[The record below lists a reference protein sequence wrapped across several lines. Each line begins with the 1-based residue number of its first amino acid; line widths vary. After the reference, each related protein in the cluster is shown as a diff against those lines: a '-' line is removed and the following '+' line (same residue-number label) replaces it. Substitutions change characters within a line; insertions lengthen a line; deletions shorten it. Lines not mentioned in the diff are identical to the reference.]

1 MGFRIAVLATL
12 GVQPFVACT
21 NSDVDF
27 TIVSRA
33 GSEPATHAGSG
44 GNGAGGK
51 GAGVAG
57 GAHAGVGATIGDA
70 GSSGSLGDAGESGA
84 AGSDG
89 TAGSA
94 DGGTRNEGGR
104 GGQAGGGAGRGGS
117 GGNGMGGGAGR
128 GGASG
133 ASGAGGDGGA
143 GRGGASGGNGT
154 GGAGRGGASGAGAG
168 GGAGHAGGSG
178 TAGGA
183 GAAPVCGNQVLEKG
197 EQCDDGNTKST
208 DACSASCDFEQSQ
221 RANLIEQRFRT
232 TSFCPKNA
240 FGVAFA
246 GTGQSTLQA
255 IVDRRVKSGALSL
268 LFAFRGLHDLSGM
281 SAEQFTLGVAYGSPS
296 VAADYDGSSDLD
308 WWYTPATGQIDDS
321 GVLYSSSSAV
331 LSDGVLDAQPD
342 SLRIPLL
349 SEVPIYVSNVKLRL
363 SIGDSSAPLSSSGV
377 APGHLASEHLR
388 PSLVSF
394 ASAGPP
400 ASTDPGQL
408 CGSLSAASLSSVA
421 IPATYASNGASPCAE
436 GYAATRTFL
445 DLLVGGCTVAGD
457 ELVAPTQPDQSDP
470 GAPAAGA
477 GGPYRLIANNNNAV
491 SGCRDKNNGSVMLS
505 ACLNAAA
512 YSSAYRLR
520 TGRAIIKR

>member
-133 ASGAGGDGGA
+133 ASGAGGAGGDGGA

-183 GAAPVCGNQVLEKG
+183 GAAPVCGNQLLEKG

-232 TSFCPKNA
+232 TSFCAKNA
-240 FGVAFA
+240 FGAAFA

-255 IVDRRVKSGALSL
+255 IVDRRVESGALSL

-363 SIGDSSAPLSSSGV
+363 SIGDS
-377 APGHLASEHLR
+377 
-388 PSLVSF
+388 
-394 ASAGPP
+394 
-400 ASTDPGQL
+400 
-408 CGSLSAASLSSVA
+408 
-421 IPATYASNGASPCAE
+421 
-436 GYAATRTFL
+436 
-445 DLLVGGCTVAGD
+445 
-457 ELVAPTQPDQSDP
+457 
-470 GAPAAGA
+470 
-477 GGPYRLIANNNNAV
+477 
-491 SGCRDKNNGSVMLS
+491 
-505 ACLNAAA
+505 
-512 YSSAYRLR
+512 
-520 TGRAIIKR
+520 